1 MSETITLTDEQKERI
16 EQIKQE
22 STEGGQV
29 PPLPTHAV
37 IDSLLDTWDAVQE
50 GHYEEPH
57 E

>member
-1 MSETITLTDEQKERI
+1 MSETITLTDEQQERI
-16 EQIKQE
+16 EQIKE
-22 STEGGQV
+22 KSTEGGQV

-50 GHYEEPH
+50 GHYEEPD

>member
-1 MSETITLTDEQKERI
+1 MSETITLTDEQQERI

-50 GHYEEPH
+50 GYYEDSDK
-57 E
+57 